1 MEEGL
6 NELCR
11 YGGGYVGG
19 GNEVCRY
26 GAGYVEEGMK
36 CVDMR
41 VGITM

>member
-1 MEEGL
+1 MS
-6 NELCR
+6 R

-26 GAGYVEEGMK
+26 GAEYVEEGMK

-41 VGITM
+41 VGM